1 MNRRAFIVDGEAA
14 LAPPLAAEAQ
24 PTGDRDAHDSYP
36 ALSAFLLALMH
47 LAPSAA
53 RDKHSAQRARM
64 VAEISVKDRSA
75 ISERTSLN
83 VEC

>member
-36 ALSAFLLALMH
+36 ALSAFLLALM